1 MNIAIVG
8 CGKIG
13 RTLLESLT
21 HEGHDVTAI
30 DRSAGVVGEVSNVYD
45 VIGVIGSGTD
55 PDTLRQAGVEK
66 ADMFIAVTGS
76 DETNMLACFIA
87 KRMGAEHTVARIR
100 NPEYNDASQGFLK
113 KHLELSLTVNPDR
126 LTAQELFHILRLPA
140 AVKVEYFSQR
150 RFEMAELRLKADSA
164 LDGIA
169 LCDLRKKYPAE
180 YLLGTVRRDE
190 EVYIP
195 GGDFV
200 LRGGD
205 RIGVIAAPGEM
216 QKLLKMLGLLK
227 KQAQSVM
234 LLGASK
240 TAYYLTRQLLA
251 AGTDVTI
258 IEQNP
263 DRCADMSEKFPD
275 ATVIC
280 GDGARQEILL
290 EEGILSTDAFVSLTG
305 FDEENILI
313 STFADTQR
321 VPKVITKINRA
332 ELVAMAEKLGLESII
347 SPQRIVA
354 DVLVRYARALENSQ
368 GSSVETLYK
377 LMDDKVEALE
387 FNVLDDFRYKN
398 TPLKNLA
405 FKKNVRIGG
414 ILRGRR
420 AIMPTGDEVLLPG
433 DKVVVLAASQRLQD
447 LTDVIR

>member
-13 RTLLESLT
+13 RTLLDSLT
-21 HEGHDVTAI
+21 REGHNVTAV
-30 DRSAGVVGEVSNVYD
+30 DRSAETVGEISNVYD
-45 VIGVIGSGTD
+45 VIGVIGSATD

-66 ADMFIAVTGS
+66 AQLFVAVTGS
-76 DETNMLACFIA
+76 DETNMLACFLA
-87 KRMGAEHTVARIR
+87 KRLGAEHTVARIR
-100 NPEYNDASQGFLK
+100 NPEYNAASQSFLR
-113 KHLELSLTVNPDR
+113 KHLELSLTVNPD
-126 LTAQELFHILRLPA
+126 LLAAQELYHVLRLPS

-150 RFEMAELRLKADSA
+150 RFEMIELRLKPDSA
-164 LDGIA
+164 LDG
-169 LCDLRKKYPAE
+169 LTLREMRKEYPAE

-190 EVYIP
+190 DVFIP

-205 RIGVIAAPGEM
+205 HIGVIATPAEI
-216 QKLLKMLGLLK
+216 QKLLKKLGRLK

-251 AGTDVTI
+251 SGTEVTV
-258 IEQNP
+258 IEKDP
-263 DRCADMSEKFPD
+263 VRCADMSERFPE

-290 EEGILSTDAFVSLTG
+290 EEGILSIDAFVSLTG

-313 STFADTQR
+313 SIFADAQR

-332 ELVAMAEKLGLESII
+332 ELSAMAEKLGLDSIV
-347 SPQRIVA
+347 SPRRIVA

-377 LMDDKVEALE
+377 LMDGKVEALE
-387 FNVLDDFRYKN
+387 FSVLDDFRYAN
-398 TPLKNLA
+398 TPLRELP
-405 FKKNVRIGG
+405 FKKNVLIGG

-420 AIMPTGDEVLLPG
+420 AIMPSGDEVLLPG
-433 DKVVVLAASQRLQD
+433 DKVVVLAAAQRLRD
-447 LTDVIR
+447 LADVIG